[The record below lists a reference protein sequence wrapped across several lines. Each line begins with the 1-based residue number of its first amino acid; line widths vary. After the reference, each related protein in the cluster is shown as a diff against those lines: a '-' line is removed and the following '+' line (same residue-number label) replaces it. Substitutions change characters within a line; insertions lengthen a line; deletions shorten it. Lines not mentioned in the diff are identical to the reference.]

1 MQDFVT
7 SDKKCKQ
14 TSKSELALLFCHEN
28 SMLEKMNSMAISLL
42 LPEKTLLAIMAALLN
57 IFLILNAALVIV
69 NLHKEILAKN

>member
-14 TSKSELALLFCHEN
+14 TSKNELALLFCHEN

-42 LPEKTLLAIMAALLN
+42 LPEKTLLAIMTALLN
-57 IFLILNAALVIV
+57 IF
-69 NLHKEILAKN
+69 